1 MSDKRD
7 IFHIEGQQGFG
18 EQHRHGEAPTHA
30 PVQRLPWQDLL
41 DALADANVERARQL
55 YRRLMASH
63 PEWQHPPLT
72 EVGTLL
78 ASANHQAAL
87 ALLKTLRSPAA
98 AARVPAPA
106 PEPSHHFLIRGGADQ
121 LDIVGLRIDRS
132 A

>member
-1 MSDKRD
+1 MGSERD
-7 IFHIEGQQGFG
+7 IFHIEGQQGFAGQRGYG
-18 EQHRHGEAPTHA
+18 ETLPNAPA
-30 PVQRLPWQDLL
+30 QRLPWQELL
-41 DALADANVERARQL
+41 DALEEADVERARQL

-98 AARVPAPA
+98 AARVPAAA
-106 PEPSHHFLIRGGADQ
+106 PEPSQHFFVRGGADQ

>member
-1 MSDKRD
+1 MSTDLD
-7 IFHIEGQQGFG
+7 IFHIEPQHGFAGQRG
-18 EQHRHGEAPTHA
+18 HGEAPLHA
-30 PVQRLPWQDLL
+30 PAQRLPWQDLM
-41 DALADANVERARQL
+41 DALADGDIALARQRYHQL
-55 YRRLMASH
+55 IAEH
-63 PEWQHPPLT
+63 PGWRHPPLT

-98 AARVPAPA
+98 AARAPGPA
-106 PEPSHHFLIRGGADQ
+106 PEPSHHFSVRGGADQ